1 MHEFRFSPIMPQSSE
16 GIMVRITFISPAGIA
31 RTLQGDIGQS
41 VMEVG
46 KRGGVEG
53 IIGECGGSAACA
65 TCHVHV
71 DAAWTDA
78 VGPASTDEWDMLD
91 FAHGRRADS
100 RLSCQIRLRPSL
112 DGLVVHTPEKQ
123 G

>member
-1 MHEFRFSPIMPQSSE
+1 
-16 GIMVRITFISPAGIA
+16 MVRITFISPAGA
-31 RTLQGDIGQS
+31 TRTLEGDVGQS

-53 IIGECGGSAACA
+53 IIGECGGCAACA

-71 DAAWTDA
+71 DAAWTDV
-78 VGPASTDEWDMLD
+78 VGPASADEADMLD
-91 FAHGRRADS
+91 FAHGKGPDS
-100 RLSCQIRLRPSL
+100 RLSCQIRLRPAL